1 MPRIHHNATPKT
13 PKSSRNVI
21 TKSNH
26 ENLIF
31 NTLNIFKKVKVK
43 TKTLTSSIILNRNVK
58 CMGADDAISLHGV
71 KLRPHTFIET
81 ITMPSPPVS
90 PHVIMKENDL
100 NVSKRKKAK
109 KSKIKRSKKKRS
121 CS

>member
-71 KLRPHTFIET
+71 KPRPHTFIET

-90 PHVIMKENDL
+90 PHVINY
-100 NVSKRKKAK
+100 N
-109 KSKIKRSKKKRS
+109 
-121 CS
+121 